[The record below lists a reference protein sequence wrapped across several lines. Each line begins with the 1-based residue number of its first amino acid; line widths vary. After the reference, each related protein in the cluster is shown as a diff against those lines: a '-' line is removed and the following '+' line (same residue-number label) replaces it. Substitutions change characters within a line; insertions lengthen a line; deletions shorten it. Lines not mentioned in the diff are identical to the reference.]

1 VVNFD
6 ETKNL
11 LQKEFRLKGTTNQ
24 SISKQTNM
32 DLKVRHLKIAI
43 GIIRTSS
50 TNKENNSSTIFYD
63 IIYGNEYA
71 L

>member
-1 VVNFD
+1 
-6 ETKNL
+6 
-11 LQKEFRLKGTTNQ
+11 
-24 SISKQTNM
+24 M
-32 DLKVRHLKIAI
+32 DLKVRHLKIVI